1 MNFYKTST
9 GTYMGLNAT
18 EFYQVTFG
26 KRDDGTFYFS
36 QETFPAEMLPEL
48 EEVYQNAELIPV
60 DWTDSPVTQAQV
72 EAQLEQNLQLGNL
85 ID

>member
-60 DWTDSPVTQAQV
+60 DWTDSPVTQADV
-72 EAQLEQNLQLGNL
+72 ETQLEQILQLGNL

>member
-1 MNFYKTST
+1 
-9 GTYMGLNAT
+9 MGLNAT

-48 EEVYQNAELIPV
+48 EEVYQNAELTPV
-60 DWTDSPVTQAQV
+60 DWTDSSVTQADV
-72 EAQLEQNLQLGNL
+72 ETQLEQILQLGNL

>member
-1 MNFYKTST
+1 
-9 GTYMGLNAT
+9 MGLNAT